1 MPARDRPTPRAILVR
16 GARVHNL
23 RDIDVDVPLQALTA
37 LTGLSGSGKSSLA
50 MGVLYAEGS
59 RRYLEALSTY
69 TRRRLKQTPRPAI
82 DRVDYCPAAL
92 ALSQRPP
99 VPGPRSTVGTM
110 TQSLAIVRLMF
121 SRIGTQ
127 VCPNGHS
134 VPPSYRNA
142 MSPERHCPTCQVAFE
157 GPSAE
162 DFSYNGPGAC
172 PVCKGLGV
180 QRTIDPATLVPDT
193 HQTIADGAVAPWRG
207 LMRSNLPLVAADLGV
222 RIDVPW
228 QDLSDAER
236 HTVLHGPSTTRKVTV
251 PTQSQR
257 AVTMNIQY
265 LNAYDAVA
273 QIAQEGTGAQAAKF
287 FTECQCTA
295 CHGTRYNPHILQAR
309 LLGQNIAQFTAQEI
323 TTLAGQLPAIVAAMP
338 ADTQALAQT
347 LVREAAAA
355 LAPLQTLGPGY
366 LSLARAGDT
375 LSTGERQRIQLARI
389 ATSHSTGLLMVLD
402 EPTVGL
408 HPDDV
413 AGLVQLFQNL
423 VDEGNTLVVVD
434 HDVQV
439 LRQADRL
446 IEIGPG
452 AGSQGGT
459 VISQG
464 SVADVEANPHSRIA
478 PFLRAPRPLRVRAT
492 RPVQLQNALSI
503 QVGPYL
509 NIQQLEARFPLQ
521 ALTVVTG
528 ASGAGKSAL
537 VIDTLA
543 PALQAQLAQRA
554 LPPQV
559 VALDAA
565 GLTAVEVVDASPVG
579 RNVRSTLA
587 TYAGIFDPIR
597 RLFADTPE
605 AQARGWGS
613 SYFSYNTKE
622 GQCPTCLGTGLLNL
636 DLQYLPDLPMDC
648 PSCHGQRYRPEISAV
663 TWQQHSIT
671 ALLALTASDAL
682 PLFADIRA
690 VRATLQAVVDVGL
703 GYVTLGQATPALSGG
718 EAQRLRLAKPI
729 HAAQKNT
736 LYIFDEPTIG
746 LHPQDVQTWMAVMD
760 RLIDQGA
767 TIIAVDHDLDLIA
780 NADYLLELGPGSGA
794 QGGQLVACGTV
805 DEIQRQP
812 HSRIAPWLTGAWPS
826 KQTLLKK

>member
-1 MPARDRPTPRAILVR
+1 MGESPSKQQPRAILVR

-23 RDIDVDVPLQALTA
+23 RNIDVDVQLHALTA

-82 DRVDYCPAAL
+82 DSVDYCPAAL
-92 ALSQRPP
+92 ALNQRPP
-99 VPGPRSTVGTM
+99 VPGPRSTIGTM
-110 TQSLAIVRLMF
+110 TQGLAIVRLMF

-127 VCPNGHS
+127 VCPNGHQ
-134 VPPSYRNA
+134 VPPSYRAA
-142 MSPERHCPTCQVAFE
+142 MSPERQCPTCQVHFE
-157 GPSAE
+157 GHSAE

-172 PVCKGLGV
+172 PACSGLGV
-180 QRTIDPATLVPDT
+180 RRTIDPATLVPDASK
-193 HQTIADGAVAPWRG
+193 TIADGAVAPWRG
-207 LMRSNLPLVAADLGV
+207 LMRSNMPLVAADLGV

-236 HTVLHGPSTTRKVTV
+236 HTVLHGASTARKVTV

-257 AVTMNIQY
+257 AVTMAIQY
-265 LNAYDAVA
+265 VNAYDAVA
-273 QIAQEGTGAQAAKF
+273 QMAQEGVGAQAAKF
-287 FTECQCTA
+287 FTESGCDVC
-295 CHGTRYNPHILQAR
+295 GGSRYNPQILTAQ
-309 LLGQNIAQFTAQEI
+309 LLGHNIAELTAQEI
-323 TTLAGQLPAIVAAMP
+323 NTLVAQLPAIVQSMP
-338 ADTQALAQT
+338 TDTQALAQT
-347 LVREAAAA
+347 LVNEAEAA
-355 LAPLQTLGPGY
+355 LAPLQTLGLGY

-413 AGLVQLFQNL
+413 AGLVKLFRNL

-439 LRQADRL
+439 LRQADAL

-452 AGSQGGT
+452 AGSEGGR
-459 VISQG
+459 VITQG
-464 SVADVEANPHSRIA
+464 SVAQVEANPASRIA
-478 PFLRAPRPLRVRAT
+478 PFLRTRAPLQVRSL
-492 RPVQLQNALSI
+492 RPVKLQAPQAAIRIEVDN
-503 QVGPYL
+503 YL
-509 NIQQLEARFPLQ
+509 NLRQVKAQFPIN

-537 VIDTLA
+537 IIDTLA
-543 PALQAQLAQRA
+543 PALQAQLAHHA

-559 VALDAA
+559 KVLDAA
-565 GLTAVEVVDASPVG
+565 GLKTVEVVDSTPVG

-597 RLFADTPE
+597 RLYAATPE
-605 AQARGWGS
+605 AQARGWGIG
-613 SYFSYNTKE
+613 YFSYNTKD
-622 GQCPTCLGTGLLNL
+622 GQCPTCLGTGQLNL

-648 PSCHGQRYRPEISAV
+648 PSCHGKRYQAGVEAV

-671 ALLALTASDAL
+671 SLLALTASDAL
-682 PLFADIRA
+682 PLFADISA
-690 VRATLQAVVDVGL
+690 VHATLQALVDVGL
-703 GYVTLGQATPALSGG
+703 GYVTLGQATTELSGG

-729 HAAQKNT
+729 HAKQHHT
-736 LYIFDEPTIG
+736 VFIFDEPSIG
-746 LHPQDVQTWMAVMD
+746 LHPQDVQTLMGVMD
-760 RLIDQGA
+760 RLLAQGA

-780 NADYLLELGPGSGA
+780 NADYLLEMGPGSGA
-794 QGGQLVACGTV
+794 QGGQLLACGTV
-805 DEIQRQP
+805 DEIKHHP
-812 HSRIAPWLTGAWPS
+812 HSRIAPWLTGELPA
-826 KQTLLKK
+826 